1 MRKILILFFLLSAC
15 SSNNVNKINNL
26 QDLEFSNNDT
36 IEEFKLKLKQYA
48 NNNPYPEIEN

>member
-26 QDLEFSNNDT
+26 QDLEFSNSDT